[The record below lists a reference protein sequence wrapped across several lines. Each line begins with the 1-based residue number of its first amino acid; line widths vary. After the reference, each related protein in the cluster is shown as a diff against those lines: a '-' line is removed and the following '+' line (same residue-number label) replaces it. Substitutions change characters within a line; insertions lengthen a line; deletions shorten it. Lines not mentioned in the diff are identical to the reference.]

1 MIYNRRLWHVGPRQK
16 SFPIVNI
23 SFIAHIFKIATA
35 NTVYN
40 KNFEN
45 FSSEVVRSHK
55 KKIHKLKKL
64 NLSELKKSESF

>member
-1 MIYNRRLWHVGPRQK
+1 MTRGSRQK

-23 SFIAHIFKIATA
+23 SFITHIFKIATA

-40 KNFEN
+40 KKIEK

-55 KKIHKLKKL
+55 KKIHELKKL
-64 NLSELKKSESF
+64 NLSELKKK